1 MSFRSGHSTIAGLS
15 KEFFLELCTI
25 GEIGH

>member
-15 KEFFLELCTI
+15 KDYSRELGI
-25 GEIGH
+25 IREIEH